1 MNRGAAARHPAGIR
15 VPKKPPTEAVNIA
28 HATSVHAYYYGDGT
42 MTISNLLHFIRGT
55 ALKDNP

>member
-1 MNRGAAARHPAGIR
+1 M
-15 VPKKPPTEAVNIA
+15 PKKPPTEAVNIA